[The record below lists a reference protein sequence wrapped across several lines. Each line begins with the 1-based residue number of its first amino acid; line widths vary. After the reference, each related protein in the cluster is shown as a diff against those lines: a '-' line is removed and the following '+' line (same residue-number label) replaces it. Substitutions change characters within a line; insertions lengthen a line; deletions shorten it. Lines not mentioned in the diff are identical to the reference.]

1 MSTTISPAQQVLRAI
16 ALVALVMGGWFA
28 IMIVMPLVGPGGR
41 DVAVVGEQAQAVNA
55 IVAAGGRVVDVR
67 RGATLARSDRPGFVL
82 ALYAAGAPLVI
93 EGRIAAGCFAKA
105 GA

>member
-1 MSTTISPAQQVLRAI
+1 MSMTISPVQQMLRAI
-16 ALVALVMGGWFA
+16 ALVALVMGGWLI
-28 IMIVMPLVGPGGR
+28 IMIAMPFVGPGGR
-41 DVAVVGEQAQAVNA
+41 DVAVVADRARALNA
-55 IVAAGGRVVDVR
+55 IVVAGGRVVDVR
-67 RGATLARSDRPGFVL
+67 RGATLARSDKPGFVL

>member
-1 MSTTISPAQQVLRAI
+1 MSTTISALQQILRAI
-16 ALVALVMGGWFA
+16 ALVALVMSGWFTV
-28 IMIVMPLVGPGGR
+28 MIAMPFVGPSGR
-41 DVAVVGEQAQAVNA
+41 DVAVVADRTRAVNA
-55 IVAAGGRVVDVR
+55 IIAAGGRIVDVR
-67 RGATLARSDRPGFVL
+67 QGATIARSDKPGFVL

>member
-16 ALVALVMGGWFA
+16 ALVALVMGSWFF
-28 IMIVMPLVGPGGR
+28 IMIAMPFVGPSGR
-41 DVAVVGEQAQAVNA
+41 DVAVVGEQARAVNA